1 MNEQNNDTHST
12 GTSDAMI
19 KSKIELIL
27 FDTSK
32 IDATKMS
39 VEVKDGHVTLSGK
52 ADTEAE
58 KENAQLICA
67 SVDGVTKVENQLVV
81 EAGIVHSITS
91 IVSRIVG
98 DDDSKK
104 DE

>member
-1 MNEQNNDTHST
+1 MSEQIHDTEPV
-12 GTSDAMI
+12 DPKDVVI
-19 KSKIELIL
+19 KSKIESQL

-32 IDATKMS
+32 IDAIKMS
-39 VEVKDGHVTLSGK
+39 VEVKDGHVTLKGK

-67 SVDGVTKVENQLVV
+67 SVDGVIKVDNQLIV
-81 EAGIVHSITS
+81 EAGIIHSITS

-98 DDDSKK
+98 DDDSKT
-104 DE
+104 DL